1 MRGSQSP
8 VRNETPAN
16 LTYPLAAQSEIV
28 RSHQKDTHYRDQ
40 LYAQIKDVANDV
52 LGSRQSH
59 AYSELLSLVASVA
72 YFGLSTL
79 GNSQSL
85 GEEYVNAVMRYRPN
99 GKIVRPKQRAILIC
113 FYIVAPFLLKK
124 AYVALR
130 KFLSWKEQ
138 QISQQRQRSKLR
150 EQMAVAQ
157 GKPSTAQQ
165 SSFHSSVSSKY
176 EALVLWLATNLPGS
190 HILEASNGI
199 VAYLSAA
206 QLTVFYLFGRY
217 YTLAH
222 RLAKVDYLYAST
234 HRPNARP
241 QSYEVLGVM
250 LGTQLAVKLAM
261 TVYSRYHLSYQ
272 RNRLGTSSR
281 NFAGHDSSNEKGHKR
296 SAVQIDGL
304 PIPLGQQTTSSMS
317 EGSAHSV
324 IPLGYPDANAPIS
337 SERLGFHGKLDTV
350 QRAQVDAQISTCRA
364 RTAQLEAIADDILR
378 CTLCMDRRTPEAGNS
393 AVTECGHVFCW
404 DCITNWV
411 KEKPECPLC
420 RQALQPNKLISIYNL

>member
-1 MRGSQSP
+1 MRGRESSD
-8 VRNETPAN
+8 RNETPAN

-28 RSHQKDTHYRDQ
+28 RSHQKDTYYRDQ

-59 AYSELLSLVASVA
+59 TYGELLSLVASVA

-99 GKIVRPKQRAILIC
+99 GKIVRPKRRAILIC
-113 FYIVAPFLLKK
+113 LYIVAPFVLKK

-130 KFLSWKEQ
+130 KFLTRKEQ
-138 QISQQRQRSKLR
+138 QITQQRQRSMLR
-150 EQMAVAQ
+150 EPMATAQ
-157 GKPSTAQQ
+157 GKRSTAIP
-165 SSFHSSVSSKY
+165 SSFRSSVLSKY
-176 EALVLWLATNLPGS
+176 EALILWLANSLPGT
-190 HILEASNGI
+190 HVLEASNGI

-261 TVYSRYHLSYQ
+261 SVYGRYKVSYQ
-272 RNRLGTSSR
+272 QDQPGNSSK
-281 NFAGHDSSNEKGHKR
+281 NFAGQDFSTEKGHKR
-296 SAVQIDGL
+296 SVVQIDGR
-304 PIPLGQQTTSSMS
+304 PIPLGKQQTSSKPG
-317 EGSAHSV
+317 GSAHSV
-324 IPLGYPDANAPIS
+324 IPLEYPDANAPIS
-337 SERLGFHGKLDTV
+337 PEQLGFQGKLDTV
-350 QRAQVDAQISTCRA
+350 QRAQVDAQISTSRA

-378 CTLCMDRRTPEAGNS
+378 CILCMDRRTPEAGNS

-411 KEKPECPLC
+411 KEKQECPLC
-420 RQALQPNKLISIYNL
+420 RQAFQPNKLIPIYNL